1 MASKK
6 ANPGDMTAITSRK
19 SDASHPVKTP
29 PVKTPP
35 QKAAAGKAPQR
46 QRGKDRVAALL
57 AAAVEVFAEK
67 GYEAA
72 TMTEIAARAGASIG
86 SLYQFFAT
94 KDVLA
99 AALHEANGAA
109 LSEMLAALAR
119 QTSGERPALIAD
131 RLFAEMQQFLQTH
144 PAFVVLLDR
153 RDPDHAAKQARRRK
167 LREQL
172 AVLLQHT
179 RPALPVA
186 RAQAMAVVI
195 LHLMKAAMTISG
207 ETDLGPGDREQGRLA
222 IDELR
227 QMLQAHLEA
236 ASEA

>member
-1 MASKK
+1 MAE
-6 ANPGDMTAITSRK
+6 GETALLSGK
-19 SDASHPVKTP
+19 P
-29 PVKTPP
+29 PR
-35 QKAAAGKAPQR
+35 R

-72 TMTEIAARAGASIG
+72 TMTEIAVRAGASIG

-109 LSEMLAALAR
+109 LSDMLTMLAR
-119 QTSGERPALIAD
+119 QTAGERPALVAD
-131 RLFAEMQQFLQTH
+131 RLFEEMQRFLQAH

-153 RDPDHAAKQARRRK
+153 RDPDHAAKQARRQK

-172 AVLLQHT
+172 ATLLQQT
-179 RPALPVA
+179 RPALPIV

-195 LHLMKAAMTISG
+195 LHVIKAAMTISG
-207 ETDLGPGDREQGRLA
+207 ESELEEGRQA

-227 QMLQAHLEA
+227 QMLRSHLEA
-236 ASEA
+236 AARA

>member
-1 MASKK
+1 MASEK
-6 ANPGDMTAITSRK
+6 NS
-19 SDASHPVKTP
+19 
-29 PVKTPP
+29 
-35 QKAAAGKAPQR
+35 AAGRAASTVKKPRITMAEGETAPLSGKPPRR

-72 TMTEIAARAGASIG
+72 TMTEIAVRAGASIG

-109 LSEMLAALAR
+109 LSDMLTMLAR
-119 QTSGERPALIAD
+119 QTAGERPALVAD
-131 RLFAEMQQFLQTH
+131 RLFEEMQRFLQAH

-153 RDPDHAAKQARRRK
+153 RDPDHAAKQARRQK

-172 AVLLQHT
+172 ATLLQQT
-179 RPALPVA
+179 RPALPIV

-195 LHLMKAAMTISG
+195 LHVIKAAMTISG
-207 ETDLGPGDREQGRLA
+207 ESELEEGRQA

-227 QMLQAHLEA
+227 QMLRSHLEA
-236 ASEA
+236 AARA